1 MDSYQEKIIV
11 LIVTLDKTISKIN
24 KLSDDDKR
32 KLKKWNWGAFFLSLL
47 WTTGNKLEIWT
58 VFCIIPFLN
67 IIIMFYLGYY
77 GNRLAYNKSSIDS
90 VDDFMVIQ
98 KYWGAWGI
106 GLFLTIIGLLALQIF
121 FEMYSN

>member
-1 MDSYQEKIIV
+1 MDSDKIKINM
-11 LIVTLDKTISKIN
+11 TNNQTISKIN

-58 VFCIIPFLN
+58 IFCFIPFLN
-67 IIIMFYLGYY
+67 IIVVFYLGYY
-77 GNRLAYNKSSIDS
+77 GNQLAYNKSSIDS

-98 KYWGAWGI
+98 KYWEAWGI
-106 GLFLTIIGLLALQIF
+106 GLFLTITGLLFLKALIEVF
-121 FEMYSN
+121 SN